1 MADMLTSNQQPL
13 TIDPPAIPLTIQTRL
28 QPPQQNVTISQPPF
42 APRSSHLDLHPFSPV
57 NQKGHFEFDRVLMSG
72 VVRKRTRKTKVLQI
86 LRFSVAFMNPAEA
99 YELTHSNGSHT
110 TLSSAP
116 TSSQSTNPP
125 PKNASSNN

>member
-13 TIDPPAIPLTIQTRL
+13 TIEPPSIPHTIQTKPL
-28 QPPQQNVTISQPPF
+28 PPQQNVTIPQPSSALKSGPF
-42 APRSSHLDLHPFSPV
+42 DLHPFSPV

-72 VVRKRTRKTKVLQI
+72 VVRKRTRKTKVLHI
-86 LRFSVAFMNPAEA
+86 LGFTVAFMNSTEA
-99 YELTHSNGSHT
+99 YELAHSNGSHT

-125 PKNASSNN
+125 PKNAS